1 MAAQSNWS
9 QAAGAE
15 VGEAVGAVVASAPHL
30 LLAQPG
36 CATSAT
42 SAQTA
47 AVAARR
53 SGGWPLPP
61 PPVGGG
67 SRSGARAALIAA
79 CAAVPAAYLGNGA

>member
-36 CATSAT
+36 CAHSRHAHLDEGEMLELARIDLLLQRVDHGHD
-42 SAQTA
+42 SFVPE
-47 AVAARR
+47 AVL
-53 SGGWPLPP
+53 S
-61 PPVGGG
+61 
-67 SRSGARAALIAA
+67 
-79 CAAVPAAYLGNGA
+79 